1 MGPKTFFLDRIDR
14 RILKQN
20 NNSKTLKTRST
31 SSRRFYRKKKKMSEP
46 VSRSPYHIYHRSH
59 GCQKIIVY
67 PQGSNLRDVR
77 VFVNWNTGIVT
88 VNGKID
94 SEISHFPME
103 ISLPAGFYDQSSL
116 GFNVFG
122 SEQILIN
129 FPFAADGPW
138 VPLRRLV
145 YFFYISFFIYLSIS
159 IYFFCII
166 LVDY

>member
-1 MGPKTFFLDRIDR
+1 
-14 RILKQN
+14 
-20 NNSKTLKTRST
+20 
-31 SSRRFYRKKKKMSEP
+31 MSEP

-145 YFFYISFFIYLSIS
+145 YFFYISFFIYLSI
-159 IYFFCII
+159 IYIHLFF
-166 LVDY
+166 LYYFS

>member
-1 MGPKTFFLDRIDR
+1 M
-14 RILKQN
+14 
-20 NNSKTLKTRST
+20 
-31 SSRRFYRKKKKMSEP
+31 
-46 VSRSPYHIYHRSH
+46 
-59 GCQKIIVY
+59 
-67 PQGSNLRDVR
+67 
-77 VFVNWNTGIVT
+77 NWNTGIVT

-145 YFFYISFFIYLSIS
+145 YFFLYFLLYLSIYNLYPF
-159 IYFFCII
+159 IFFV
-166 LVDY
+166 LF

>member
-1 MGPKTFFLDRIDR
+1 
-14 RILKQN
+14 
-20 NNSKTLKTRST
+20 
-31 SSRRFYRKKKKMSEP
+31 MSEP
-46 VSRSPYHIYHRSH
+46 VSRSPYHIYHRSN

-159 IYFFCII
+159 IYFFCNI

>member
-1 MGPKTFFLDRIDR
+1 
-14 RILKQN
+14 
-20 NNSKTLKTRST
+20 
-31 SSRRFYRKKKKMSEP
+31 MSEP

-145 YFFYISFFIYLSIS
+145 YFFLYFLLYLSIYNLYPF
-159 IYFFCII
+159 IFFV
-166 LVDY
+166 LF

>member
-1 MGPKTFFLDRIDR
+1 
-14 RILKQN
+14 
-20 NNSKTLKTRST
+20 
-31 SSRRFYRKKKKMSEP
+31 MSEP
-46 VSRSPYHIYHRSH
+46 VSRSPYHIHHRSH